1 VTPGRSLTPALRG
14 LRAYWGTAV
23 LLAGAG
29 AGAIA
34 VLAPAMALVA
44 PHGASQPARLALPP
58 AGGLDFGLVWST
70 VVRSP
75 DALRAAAVAGL
86 SRLLLG
92 VALGV
97 IAVSWLTTLSLS
109 AAASS
114 ARAPEMAIR
123 RAVGATRLQL
133 LLTALLEGGVTTVAA
148 LTVGGAVGLV
158 GVRLALGAWPGAAR
172 PAALPAVAA
181 ALATVAGIGLGAL
194 LPLVRARRRANLAV
208 AEETPLV
215 LAIPALQLGL
225 SLSVLVAATLLDRG
239 AAVEP
244 AHQAAGEGG
253 AVYTIAMRDAAP
265 AARAAAYGALL
276 GELEAGDGP
285 GEASL
290 GGPGTT
296 TGLGPVDVVM
306 TDCGACSWG
315 GLPYPWHVFRGAY
328 YLASADT
335 FHALGLP
342 LLAGR
347 GFTDRDTWGSA
358 PVAVV
363 SRSLARRHYEAAG
376 AVGRGILVG
385 HGTDSLYTV
394 VGVVADRTPAAFG
407 SGLESA
413 EAVYLPVLQHPPRT
427 VELLVRGGPAR
438 PGVTVGAA
446 VRRALG
452 SRVERV
458 EGVSEGTLLA
468 SEAAPRAWFGAMF
481 AGEGWAMLLIG
492 IVGTFAVMWLWVA
505 SLAGELGVR
514 RAVGARRRDV
524 IAHVLVRAAA
534 VVGAGVAF
542 ALWVGTMLWDAVQ
555 ASVAGLPAWDPAV
568 VWHYGALL
576 AAAAF
581 AGAVLPAWRAARTA
595 PARLVAARL

>member
-1 VTPGRSLTPALRG
+1 MTAGRSLTPALRG

-29 AGAIA
+29 AAAIA
-34 VLAPAMALVA
+34 VLAPATALVA
-44 PHGASQPARLALPP
+44 PGGASHPARLSLPP
-58 AGGLDFGLVWST
+58 VGGLDLGLVWST
-70 VVRSP
+70 MVESP
-75 DALRAAAVAGL
+75 DALRAAAVTGL
-86 SRLLLG
+86 ARLLLG

-114 ARAPEMAIR
+114 ARTPETVIR
-123 RAVGATRLQL
+123 RAVGASRLQL
-133 LLTALLEGGVTTVAA
+133 LLAALREGGLTTVAA
-148 LTVGGAVGLV
+148 LAVGGAVGLL

-172 PAALPAVAA
+172 PAAIPAVAA
-181 ALATVAGIGLGAL
+181 ALATVAGIGVGAL
-194 LPLVRARRRANLAV
+194 LPLLLSRRRANLAV
-208 AEETPLV
+208 AEETPLL
-215 LAIPALQLGL
+215 LAVPALQLGL
-225 SLSVLVAATLLDRG
+225 SLSVLVAGSLLNRG
-239 AAVEP
+239 AVAARGP
-244 AHQAAGEGG
+244 AAAGEGG
-253 AVYTIAMRDAAP
+253 AVYTIAARDGAP
-265 AARAAAYGALL
+265 AARAAAYRALL
-276 GELEAGDGP
+276 SELGAGG
-285 GEASL
+285 GGREASL
-290 GGPGTT
+290 GAPGTM

-315 GLPYPWHVFRGAY
+315 GLPLPWHVFRGAY

-363 SRSLARRHYEAAG
+363 SRSLAQRHYEAAG

-394 VGVVADRTPAAFG
+394 VGVVADRSPDAFG
-407 SGLESA
+407 GGLESA
-413 EAVYLPVLQHPPRT
+413 EAVYLPVLQHPAPT
-427 VELLVRGGPAR
+427 VELLVRGGPAEPR
-438 PGVTVGAA
+438 VTVAAA

-452 SRVERV
+452 PRLARVQR
-458 EGVSEGTLLA
+458 VSEAALLA
-468 SEAAPRAWFGAMF
+468 TEAAPRAWFGAMF
-481 AGEGWAMLLIG
+481 GVEGWGMLAIG

-534 VVGAGVAF
+534 VVVAGVAF
-542 ALWVGTMLWDAVQ
+542 ALWVGMMLWDAVQ
-555 ASVAGLPAWDPAV
+555 ASVAGLPAWDPAA
-568 VWHYGALL
+568 VWRYGALL
-576 AAAAF
+576 AAAAL
-581 AGAVLPAWRAARTA
+581 AGAFLPAWRAARTP
-595 PARLVAARL
+595 PARLVAARA